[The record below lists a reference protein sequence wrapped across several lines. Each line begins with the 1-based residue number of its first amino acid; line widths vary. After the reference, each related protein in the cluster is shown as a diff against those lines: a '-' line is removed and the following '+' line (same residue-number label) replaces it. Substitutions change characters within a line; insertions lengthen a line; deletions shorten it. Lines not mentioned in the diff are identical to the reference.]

1 MYARIARY
9 KIPIDHFGE
18 VVEAFRASVE
28 EVQDIEGSKGGY
40 LLVDPDNSTAL
51 SVTFWDNRVAMEGSE
66 VRASRLRSQAIDSLE
81 GEVQTVDR
89 CEVALDFSEQTAA
102 AIG

>member
-9 KIPIDHFGE
+9 RIPIDHFGE
-18 VVEAFRASVE
+18 VVEAFREVVE
-28 EVQDIEGSKGGY
+28 EVQNIEGNKGGY

-66 VRASRLRSQAIDSLE
+66 VRATRLRSEAIETLE
-81 GEVQTVDR
+81 GDVQSVDR
-89 CEVALDFSEQTAA
+89 CEVAPDFSQQV
-102 AIG
+102 GV

>member
-9 KIPIDHFGE
+9 RIPIDHFGT
-18 VVEAFRASVE
+18 VVEAFREVVE
-28 EVQDIEGSKGGY
+28 EVQNIEGNKGGY

-66 VRASRLRSQAIDSLE
+66 VRATRLRSEAIETLE
-81 GEVQTVDR
+81 GDVQSVDR
-89 CEVALDFSEQTAA
+89 CEVALDFSQQVRV
-102 AIG
+102 

>member
-9 KIPIDHFGE
+9 RIPIDHFGE
-18 VVEAFRASVE
+18 VVEAFREVVE
-28 EVQDIEGSKGGY
+28 EVQNIEGNKGGY

-66 VRASRLRSQAIDSLE
+66 VRATRLRSEAIETLE
-81 GEVQTVDR
+81 GDVQSVDR
-89 CEVALDFSEQTAA
+89 CEVALDFSQQV
-102 AIG
+102 GV

>member
-9 KIPIDHFGE
+9 RIPIDHFGT
-18 VVEAFRASVE
+18 VVEAFREVVE
-28 EVQDIEGSKGGY
+28 EVQNIEGNKGGY

-66 VRASRLRSQAIDSLE
+66 VRASRLRSEAIETLE
-81 GEVQTVDR
+81 GDVQSVDR
-89 CEVALDFSEQTAA
+89 CEVALDFSQQV
-102 AIG
+102 GV

>member
-9 KIPIDHFGE
+9 RIPIDHFGT
-18 VVEAFRASVE
+18 VVEAFREVVE
-28 EVQDIEGSKGGY
+28 EVQNIEGNKGGY

-66 VRASRLRSQAIDSLE
+66 VRATRLRSEAIETLE
-81 GEVQTVDR
+81 GDVQSVDR
-89 CEVALDFSEQTAA
+89 CEVALDFSQQV
-102 AIG
+102 GV

>member
-9 KIPIDHFGE
+9 RIPIDHFGT
-18 VVEAFRASVE
+18 VVEAFREVVE
-28 EVQDIEGSKGGY
+28 EVQTIEGNKGGY

-66 VRASRLRSQAIDSLE
+66 VRASRLRSEAIETLE
-81 GEVQTVDR
+81 GDVQSVDR
-89 CEVALDFSEQTAA
+89 CEVALDFSQQV
-102 AIG
+102 GV